1 MFWDAPS
8 ADTGSSTLLKG
19 VLLRT
24 GRCSQ
29 STCRPHRRC
38 GPLAVISAI
47 PVTEKLQ
54 TEVTEKKNHKLM
66 LDVTEKKTASLYKCL
81 IFFFFPELSS
91 YLENHDE
98 VPALIYENKN
108 WQKTFRKKNGNFC
121 I

>member
-24 GRCSQ
+24 DRCSQ

-47 PVTEKLQ
+47 PITEKLQ
-54 TEVTEKKNHKLM
+54 TEVTEKKKSQT
-66 LDVTEKKTASLYKCL
+66 DVRCDRKTQPHCTSA
-81 IFFFFPELSS
+81 
-91 YLENHDE
+91 
-98 VPALIYENKN
+98 
-108 WQKTFRKKNGNFC
+108 
-121 I
+121 